1 MTFAPLLAAD
11 GLYVLPVKTPE
22 TLLRDSARQIVR
34 RALGDALTKILAAK
48 DGSIELLSSPGQ
60 PIRLAPPW
68 SHIGISVSHEPGLSL
83 AAVHLG
89 GPVGIDLMRLGAP
102 IADIELLAHDYLG
115 PAAAMA
121 IGTQPAET
129 RQLAF
134 ANAWTRLEARLKCLA
149 LPLNEWA
156 PELETQLATCTVT
169 ELAMPSG
176 WIAAVATGPTST
188 QWAELQHL

>member
-102 IADIELLAHDYLG
+102 IAEIELLAHDYLG
-115 PAAAMA
+115 PAETLA
-121 IGTQPAET
+121 IGTQPVEM

-156 PELETQLATCTVT
+156 PELEAQLATCTVT

-176 WIAAVATGPTST
+176 WIAAVATSPTSK

>member
-11 GLYVLPVKTPE
+11 DLHVLAVKTPE
-22 TLLRDSARQIVR
+22 TLRRDSARQIVR
-34 RALGDALTKILAAK
+34 RALCDALSKLLSAK
-48 DGSIELLSSPGQ
+48 EESIALISSPGQ

-68 SHIGISVSHEPGLSL
+68 RHIGISVSHEPGLSL

>member
-1 MTFAPLLAAD
+1 MTSAPLLAAD
-11 GLYVLPVKTPE
+11 GLYVLAVKTPE
-22 TLLRDSARQIVR
+22 TLLRDSARKIVR
-34 RALGDALTKILAAK
+34 RTLHNALTELLAAK
-48 DGSIELLSSPGQ
+48 KGSVALISAPGQ

-115 PAAAMA
+115 LAETLAF
-121 IGTQPAET
+121 GTQPAEM

-176 WIAAVATGPTST
+176 WIAAVATGPTSARC
-188 QWAELQHL
+188 AELQHL

>member
-11 GLYVLPVKTPE
+11 GLYVLAVKTPE

-34 RALGDALTKILAAK
+34 RTLGDTLTKLLTAK
-48 DGSIELLSSPGQ
+48 KGSIAMISSPGQ

-89 GPVGIDLMRLGAP
+89 GAVGIDLMRPGAP
-102 IADIELLAHDYLG
+102 IADIELLARDYLG
-115 PAAAMA
+115 PAEALA
-121 IGTQPAET
+121 IGTQPAEM

>member
-102 IADIELLAHDYLG
+102 IAEIELLAHDYLG
-115 PAAAMA
+115 PAETLA
-121 IGTQPAET
+121 IGTQPVEM

-188 QWAELQHL
+188 QWAELQHP